1 MSSEL
6 FDPIRTM
13 AKVTR
18 EVLVGF
24 SGGKD
29 SCVAL
34 DICFRYFEKVRPF
47 FMYQV
52 PRLSFQEK
60 TIQIYEKKYGV
71 EILRIPHFETS
82 NFLRYGLY
90 RTPDYEVPIVSTS
103 ETYDYLRSITGVY
116 WIVGG
121 ERISDSIVRRAML
134 KRSGSIDFKR
144 GRFFPLAYW
153 NKSDVLNYI
162 GAKKLYVGEESR
174 KLGFSFRSLDGKS
187 LAMLKEYYPQDLD
200 KVKKIYPFCDAA
212 IIREEQYGNQQI
224 SSV

>member
-116 WIVGG
+116 GIVGG
-121 ERISDSIVRRAML
+121 
-134 KRSGSIDFKR
+134 GT
-144 GRFFPLAYW
+144 
-153 NKSDVLNYI
+153 YI
-162 GAKKLYVGEESR
+162 GQHCQ
-174 KLGFSFRSLDGKS
+174 KS
-187 LAMLKEYYPQDLD
+187 NAETKRQH
-200 KVKKIYPFCDAA
+200 
-212 IIREEQYGNQQI
+212 
-224 SSV
+224 